1 MENTISEIELSY
13 KPRKV
18 QTAIQRIVNSE
29 DAYKV
34 FLETWDEGKIELCE
48 TFKVAILNNSN
59 EVLGICTLSSGGLSA
74 TLVDLRLL
82 FSIALKSCASAII
95 TAHNHPSGKLKPSG
109 ADISI
114 YRKIKEVAN
123 FHDIKYLDN
132 LIVTTSGKYSFSDEF
147 VN

>member
-1 MENTISEIELSY
+1 MENTIAEIELSY

-18 QTAIQRIVNSE
+18 QTTKQKITNSE

-34 FLETWDEGKIELCE
+34 FVETWDKNTIQLYEE
-48 TFKVAILNNSN
+48 FKVVLLNNSN
-59 EVLGICTLSSGGLSA
+59 EVLGVCTLSSGGMSA

-95 TAHNHPSGKLKPSG
+95 TAHNHPSGKLKPSTS
-109 ADISI
+109 DISI
-114 YRKIKEVAN
+114 YRRIQEVAI

-132 LIVTTSGKYSFSDEF
+132 LIVTTSDKYSFSDEC
-147 VN
+147 VS